1 MGGTAPALYP
11 SLPSSE
17 EGKKGERS
25 VQRQLRSTLE
35 REVLQMPL
43 REVQVEPQVGS
54 DGHIHPGPT
63 ALYDQPFSVY
73 KERGLLTATD
83 KEIKKNK

>member
-1 MGGTAPALYP
+1 
-11 SLPSSE
+11 
-17 EGKKGERS
+17 
-25 VQRQLRSTLE
+25 
-35 REVLQMPL
+35 MPL

-63 ALYDQPFSVY
+63 ALYDQPFSEY

>member
-1 MGGTAPALYP
+1 M
-11 SLPSSE
+11 
-17 EGKKGERS
+17 
-25 VQRQLRSTLE
+25 
-35 REVLQMPL
+35 
-43 REVQVEPQVGS
+43 EPQVGS

-83 KEIKKNK
+83 KEIKKINKEKILLRLEAVWEPAAVAGMHCRGHQ